1 MKLFSEVFKLYKNNG
16 IADLSIKLTDTTVLT
31 FKINDIDLIYLTSAS
46 EADPIK
52 EVEVNKNLK
61 FLFHYKK
68 KFQCVRITVFLDYVA
83 YNFRISFKDY
93 ISLKEGIHSL

>member
-1 MKLFSEVFKLYKNNG
+1 MKLFSEIFKLYKNNS
-16 IADLSIKLTDTTVLT
+16 IVDLSIKLTDTTVLT
-31 FKINDIDLIYLTSAS
+31 FKINDADLIYLTSAS
-46 EADPIK
+46 ETDPVK

-68 KFQCVRITVFLDYVA
+68 KFQCIRITIFLDYVA

-93 ISLKEGIHSL
+93 ASLKERISNL